1 MHIHHNGKCQTFTR
15 GGAFNTLQLAYS
27 LHSLSGETEKTRKE
41 TRDEL
46 KKQQQQKQNPH
57 VTFGAK

>member
-1 MHIHHNGKCQTFTR
+1 MNIHHNGKCQTFTR

-41 TRDEL
+41 TRDI
-46 KKQQQQKQNPH
+46 KKKQQQKQNPH